1 VPARGLEQG
10 LRAEDVGAEEAAGV
24 EDGEAVVRLGG
35 EVDDRVDAL
44 LGEEPLGGVKVA
56 DVADREPDAE
66 LVEVARIAGV
76 GELVE
81 CDDVV
86 VRMALEPPA
95 DEIRADEPG
104 AAGDEDRSGH
114 VRIVPEF
121 VEEDVSDPL

>member
-1 VPARGLEQG
+1 MPARGLEQG
-10 LRAEDVGAEEAAGV
+10 LRAEDVGAEETAGV

-44 LGEEPLGGVKVA
+44 LGEQPLGRVEVA

-86 VRMALEPPA
+86 VRMVA
-95 DEIRADEPG
+95 RAT
-104 AAGDEDRSGH
+104 SG
-114 VRIVPEF
+114 
-121 VEEDVSDPL
+121 